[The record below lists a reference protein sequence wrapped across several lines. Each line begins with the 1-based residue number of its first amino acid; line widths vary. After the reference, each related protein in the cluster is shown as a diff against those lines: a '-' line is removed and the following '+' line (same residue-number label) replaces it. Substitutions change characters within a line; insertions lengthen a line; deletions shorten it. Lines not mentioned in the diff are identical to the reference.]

1 MINLIG
7 IVGTGAV
14 ESTNR
19 KLLQYMKRNFSTQ
32 ATIEIY
38 ELTNLLFFDKPVS
51 QTAPEI
57 IARLSQK
64 IVEADGVIISTPEY
78 DHTIPAALASLL
90 EWFAYTTQPL
100 RDKPVMITGASYGV
114 LGTSRAQSHL
124 RQILNAPELSGLLMP
139 GREYLL
145 GGSLQAFTAAGELTD
160 VAKKEELDR
169 YFGDFMQFIAKN
181 R

>member
-7 IVGTGAV
+7 IVGTGAA

-19 KLLQYMKRNFSTQ
+19 KLLQYMKKHFSTQ
-32 ATIEIY
+32 ATIEIF
-38 ELTNLLFFDKPVS
+38 ELTNLPFFDKPTS
-51 QTAPEI
+51 KLAPEI
-57 IARLSQK
+57 INQISQK
-64 IVEADGVIISTPEY
+64 IIDADGVIISTPEY
-78 DHTIPAALASLL
+78 DHTIPAALTSLL

-100 RDKPVMITGASYGV
+100 RDKPTMITGASYGV
-114 LGTSRAQSHL
+114 LGTSRAQAHL

-145 GGSLQAFTAAGELTD
+145 GGSLQAFADEGELAD

-169 YFGDFMQFIAKN
+169 YFGDFMRFVAKN